1 MSRVGN
7 KTEGGVGLHCQIG
20 NLGEKF
26 EGIYHLIGTVED
38 WNGAKLYLCISEF
51 VIYFHILF
59 MLIFMNWFVW
69 NVVNDVQICIEQIS
83 SNLWIR
89 KSHFLLSLC
98 KDLAVLSL
106 TGEIDTAI

>member
-38 WNGAKLYLCISEF
+38 
-51 VIYFHILF
+51 
-59 MLIFMNWFVW
+59 
-69 NVVNDVQICIEQIS
+69 
-83 SNLWIR
+83 
-89 KSHFLLSLC
+89 
-98 KDLAVLSL
+98 
-106 TGEIDTAI
+106 